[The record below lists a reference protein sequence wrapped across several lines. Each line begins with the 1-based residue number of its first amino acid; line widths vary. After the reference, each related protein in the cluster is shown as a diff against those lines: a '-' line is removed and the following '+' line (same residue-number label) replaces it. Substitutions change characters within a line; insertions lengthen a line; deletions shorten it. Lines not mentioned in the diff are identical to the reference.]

1 MSQLVKIKEDS
12 QQDFNPWQLFKSSEI
27 ILAVKLAKKITETL
41 SKFSSFDI
49 NAMSDNEKHVLYV
62 LSDNLVPLEW
72 RKLWH
77 GPKLASDFLK
87 SVSIRIQSLT
97 KFLDSLDKPMGD
109 VDFSK
114 IFNVNSFLSTVKL
127 VSSRELKVS
136 TSNLVMDN
144 FTNEQQFEKLQKQQ
158 KNVIKISPL
167 LIDGMSFEN
176 SKLVNCNGTTDN
188 YTSNIYIFFR
198 ENSKDVLEDVTNSFA
213 LPLYATSLRE
223 KLLCTIKFETSLER
237 SDVVYSGTCL
247 IVPST

>member
-1 MSQLVKIKEDS
+1 MNQLEKIKEDS
-12 QQDFNPWQLFKSSEI
+12 QQDCNPWQLFKSSEI

-49 NAMSDNEKHVLYV
+49 NAMSDNEKHLLFV

-87 SVSIRIQSLT
+87 SVSIRIQSLG
-97 KFLDSLDKPMGD
+97 KFLDTLDKPMSE

-144 FTNEQQFEKLQKQQ
+144 FANEQQFEKLQRQQ
-158 KNVIKISPL
+158 KNVIKVLPL

-176 SKLVNCNGTTDN
+176 NKLVHSNGTKDN
-188 YTSNIYIFFR
+188 YTSNIYIFFK
-198 ENSKDVLEDVTNSFA
+198 ENSKDVLEDVANSFA
-213 LPLYATSLRE
+213 LPLYATALRE

-237 SDVVYSGTCL
+237 ADVVYSGTCL

>member
-1 MSQLVKIKEDS
+1 MSQLEKIKEDS

-41 SKFSSFDI
+41 SKFGSFDI

-87 SVSIRIQSLT
+87 SVSIRIQSLA
-97 KFLDSLDKPMGD
+97 KFLDTLDKPMSD

-136 TSNLVMDN
+136 TSNLILDN

-158 KNVIKISPL
+158 KNVIKVSPL

-176 SKLVNCNGTTDN
+176 SKLVSCNGTTDN
-188 YTSNIYIFFR
+188 YTSNIYIFFK
-198 ENSKDVLEDVTNSFA
+198 ENTKDVLEDVANSFA
-213 LPLYATSLRE
+213 LPLYATALRE
-223 KLLCTIKFETSLER
+223 KLLCTIKFETLLER

>member
-1 MSQLVKIKEDS
+1 MIKEDS
-12 QQDFNPWQLFKSSEI
+12 LKDYNPWQLFKSSEI

-49 NAMSDNEKHVLYV
+49 NVISDNEKHVLIV

-77 GPKLASDFLK
+77 GPKLASEFLK
-87 SVSIRIQSLT
+87 SVSSRIQSLS
-97 KFLDSLDKPMGD
+97 KFMDTLDEPICD

-144 FTNEQQFEKLQKQQ
+144 FTNDQQFEKLKKQQ
-158 KNVIKISPL
+158 KNIIKVSPL
-167 LIDGMSFEN
+167 LIDGLSFEN
-176 SKLVNCNGTTDN
+176 SKLVLFNGTSDN
-188 YTSNIYIFFR
+188 YTSNIYLYFKVI
-198 ENSKDVLEDVTNSFA
+198 NKDVLEDVANSFV
-213 LPLYATSLRE
+213 LPLYATALRE
-223 KLLCTIKFETSLER
+223 KLLCTIKFETLLER

-247 IVPST
+247 IIPSI